1 MPDGSHRDRLEAVAE
16 SDQLTVQQQHLRS
29 AWDTSQISTGD
40 DWREWI
46 RRFAIECL
54 KESPSHAL
62 RSCRTLADSV
72 CTSIFH
78 QNTGSLNVWLVY
90 AIVERALQHQ
100 FLQVGSASLFAI
112 LP

>member
-1 MPDGSHRDRLEAVAE
+1 MYNASLHDRLEPVAQPV
-16 SDQLTVQQQHLRS
+16 QLVVNQQHLRAS
-29 AWDTSQISTGD
+29 WDTSQISSSE

-72 CTSIFH
+72 RELSYLLMATLLISVFSIH
-78 QNTGSLNVWLVY
+78 
-90 AIVERALQHQ
+90 RC
-100 FLQVGSASLFAI
+100 
-112 LP
+112 